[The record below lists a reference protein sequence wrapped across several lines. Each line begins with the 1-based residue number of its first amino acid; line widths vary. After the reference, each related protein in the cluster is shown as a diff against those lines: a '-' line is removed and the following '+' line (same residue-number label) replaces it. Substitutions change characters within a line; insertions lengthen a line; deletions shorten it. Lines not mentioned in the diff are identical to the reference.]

1 VFVLT
6 GWGEGVTAPAASK
19 YVDQVLA
26 KPISADAILERL
38 AGGRGSRPE

>member
-1 VFVLT
+1 
-6 GWGEGVTAPAASK
+6 
-19 YVDQVLA
+19 VDQVLA